1 MIRKIV
7 TTVTAI
13 AVMAACVTASAFAAD
28 IDNNVYIESSYIQGD
43 LNLYIYNAFTGQYE
57 RVNNNVY
64 VNSSYVNGDA
74 NIYIYSG
81 DNPYGAYDFRG
92 AAPRVF

>member
-1 MIRKIV
+1 MVRKIV

-13 AVMAACVTASAFAAD
+13 AVMAMCVASSAFAAD
-28 IDNNVYIESSYIQGD
+28 IDNNVFIDGSYIGGD

-64 VNSSYVNGDA
+64 VNNSYVNGDA
-74 NIYIYSG
+74 NIYIYTG
-81 DNPYGAYDFRG
+81 NDPYGAYDFRG